1 MEARKNPEA
10 DIERRKGSFMLL
22 GLLTAVA
29 ITLVALEWTVFDKTD
44 SEMATLDLE
53 FLEEEVIPP
62 SARAPCS
69 FLIALSRP
77 AVNASASSQETSRQG
92 WSIDSRIIGDV
103 MRSLWLA

>member
-62 SARAPCS
+62 SARAPCWS
-69 FLIALSRP
+69 LIALIRP
-77 AVNASASSQETSRQG
+77 AAKAIASSQLTSRHG
-92 WSIDSRIIGDV
+92 SSMLSRIIGLR
-103 MRSLWLA
+103 MRSW

>member
-62 SARAPCS
+62 SATPPPPPPKKKGFFGRL
-69 FLIALSRP
+69 F
-77 AVNASASSQETSRQG
+77 G
-92 WSIDSRIIGDV
+92 G
-103 MRSLWLA
+103 